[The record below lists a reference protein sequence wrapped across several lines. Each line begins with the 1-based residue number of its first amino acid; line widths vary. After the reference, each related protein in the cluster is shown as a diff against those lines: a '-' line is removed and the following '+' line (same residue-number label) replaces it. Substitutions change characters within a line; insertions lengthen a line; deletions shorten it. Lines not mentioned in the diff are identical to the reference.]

1 MPIATGTVMLSF
13 MVDLTDVLPR
23 PEHSGGTDVRR
34 ARIGIGI
41 DVVTLCDPDG
51 VIVELLNVPGK
62 K

>member
-23 PEHSGGTDVRR
+23 PKHSGGTDVRR

-41 DVVTLCDPDG
+41 DVVTLRDPDG
-51 VIVELLNVPGK
+51 MIVELLNVPGK